1 MRALFFINETI
12 KESSGISKKILS
24 QVSALA
30 SMSET
35 CYFCRLVESDGYFSR
50 QVDDYLLNEFGAGKL
65 GRLKS
70 WLQFYNLEQ
79 FILKNGVTFLYI
91 RYTHYANPLFN
102 IFLKRIKSAGVRVI
116 MEIPT
121 FPYDHEYDQ
130 ACLFSRLKLKLEQ
143 IFRQTMANHVYRFV
157 TFSNDKEIWGRPAI
171 CISNAV
177 NPDLLPIS
185 TSAFN
190 GLQLN
195 FIAVANLAP
204 WHGYDRFLRSLAH
217 YYAGPNKPTCDIHFH
232 LVGDGPLLSDL
243 VALAKQLDIT
253 SRVTFHGPLDG
264 ENLDKVFANAHIGV
278 DSLGRHRSGNNY
290 NNSLKSKEY
299 LIRGLPLIKSHID
312 FSTLNCP
319 YVYDISP
326 DEKIFDVQ
334 IIYNWYKSI
343 DVNNTVIRQYAEQY
357 FTWSNQLCSVVS
369 TVSDSDH
376 VY

>member
-143 IFRQTMANHVYRFV
+143 VFRQTMANHVYRFV

-185 TSAFN
+185 TSTFN

-217 YYAGPNKPTCDIHFH
+217 YYTGPNKPTCDIHFH

-299 LIRGLPLIKSHID
+299 LIRGLPIIKSHID
-312 FSTLNCP
+312 S
-319 YVYDISP
+319 
-326 DEKIFDVQ
+326 
-334 IIYNWYKSI
+334 SI
-343 DVNNTVIRQYAEQY
+343 DINNYCYQISANEEVFSLSELFCWFTSINSSHTTIRTYATQK
-357 FTWSNQLCSVVS
+357 FTWVVQMGHILKN
-369 TVSDSDH
+369 VNMQRL
-376 VY
+376 